1 MNPSYKLEVFEGPLD
16 LLLSLIEKNKINIYD
31 IPIAEITEQYLAY
44 VDSMDTDDMDYM
56 SDFIVEAATL
66 IRIKSKMMLP
76 VPETDEEGEEIDP
89 RAELVER
96 LLEYK
101 MYKYISGQL
110 RDKQLDASKYLFKPS
125 TIPDEVRNY
134 KEEIDVSE
142 LLEDVTLSKLKDIFN
157 DLVKKKEDR
166 IDPVRSKFGKI
177 VREDTDIRKTIHDLQ
192 AYGLLHRKFMFRA
205 YMERLNTKMEMI
217 VSFLAILELIRME
230 RIRIEQDELFCDI
243 RIDYLADDIAPIE
256 ELALS

>member
-1 MNPSYKLEVFEGPLD
+1 LNPSYKLQAFEGPLD
-16 LLLSLIEKNKINIYD
+16 LLLNLIEKNKINIYD
-31 IPIAEITEQYLAY
+31 IPIVEITEQYLSY
-44 VDSMDTDDMDYM
+44 VNSMESDDMDYM

-66 IRIKSKMMLP
+66 IKIKSKMMLP
-76 VPETDEEGEEIDP
+76 VPEVNDDGEEIDP

-101 MYKYISGQL
+101 MYKYVSGQL
-110 RDKQLDASKYLFKPS
+110 RDKQIDASRYMFKPS
-125 TIPDEVRNY
+125 TIPNEVLNY
-134 KEEIDVSE
+134 KEEVDVKE

-177 VREDTDIRKTIHDLQ
+177 EKEDSDIRKTIYDLQ
-192 AYGLLHRKFMFRA
+192 AYGLKKKSFMFKA

-230 RIRIEQDELFCDI
+230 RIKIEQDDLFCDI
-243 RIDYLADDIAPIE
+243 RIDYLATDIASIE
-256 ELALS
+256 DLALT

>member
-1 MNPSYKLEVFEGPLD
+1 MNLEFKLEAFEGPLD
-16 LLLSLIEKNKINIYD
+16 LLLALIEKNKINIYD
-31 IPIAEITEQYLAY
+31 IPIAEITQQYLDY
-44 VDSMDTDDMDYM
+44 VDSMETDDMDYM

-76 VPETDEEGEEIDP
+76 VPEVNEEGEEIDP

-110 RDKQLDASKYLFKPS
+110 KDKQIDASKYLFKPS
-125 TIPDEVRNY
+125 TIPDEVLNY
-134 KEEIDVSE
+134 KEEIDVKE
-142 LLEDVTLSKLKDIFN
+142 LLEDVTLTRLKDIFN

-177 VREDTDIRKTIHDLQ
+177 VKEDTDIRKTIYELQ
-192 AYGLLHRKFMFRA
+192 AYGLKNRKFSFRT
-205 YMERLNTKMEMI
+205 YMEKLNTKMEMI

-230 RIRIEQDELFCDI
+230 RIKIVQDDLFCDI
-243 RIDYLADDIAPIE
+243 IIDYLANDIAPIE
-256 ELALS
+256 DLALT

>member
-1 MNPSYKLEVFEGPLD
+1 MNPSYKLEAFEGPLD
-16 LLLSLIEKNKINIYD
+16 LLLALIEKNKINIYD
-31 IPIAEITEQYLAY
+31 IPIVEITEQYLEY
-44 VDSMDTDDMDYM
+44 VNSMETEDMDYM

-76 VPETDEEGEEIDP
+76 VPEVNEEGEEIDP

-142 LLEDVTLSKLKDIFN
+142 LLEDVTLTKLKDIFN

-177 VREDTDIRKTIHDLQ
+177 VKEDADIRKTIYDLQ
-192 AYGLLHRKFMFRA
+192 VFGLKNRKFSFRA
-205 YMERLNTKMEMI
+205 YMESLSTKMEMI

-230 RIRIEQDELFCDI
+230 RIKIEQDDLFCDI
-243 RIDYLADDIAPIE
+243 TIDYLANDIAPIE
-256 ELALS
+256 DLALS

>member
-1 MNPSYKLEVFEGPLD
+1 MNPSYKLEAFEGPLD
-16 LLLSLIEKNKINIYD
+16 LLLALIEKNKINIYD
-31 IPIAEITEQYLAY
+31 IPIVEITQQYLEY
-44 VDSMDTDDMDYM
+44 VNSMETDDMDYM

-76 VPETDEEGEEIDP
+76 VPEVNEEGEEIDP

-110 RDKQLDASKYLFKPS
+110 KDKQMDASKYLFKPS
-125 TIPDEVRNY
+125 TIPDEVLNY
-134 KEEIDVSE
+134 KEEVDVKD
-142 LLEDVTLSKLKDIFN
+142 LLEDITLTRLKDIFN

-177 VREDTDIRKTIHDLQ
+177 VKEDTDIRKTIYDLQ
-192 AYGLLHRKFMFRA
+192 AYGLKNRKFSFRA

-230 RIRIEQDELFCDI
+230 RIRIEQDDLFCDI
-243 RIDYLADDIAPIE
+243 MIDYLANDIAPIE
-256 ELALS
+256 DLALS

>member
-1 MNPSYKLEVFEGPLD
+1 MNPSYKLEAFEGPLD
-16 LLLSLIEKNKINIYD
+16 LLLTLIEKNKINIYD
-31 IPIAEITEQYLAY
+31 IPIVEITEQYLDY
-44 VDSMDTDDMDYM
+44 VNSMETEDMDYM

-66 IRIKSKMMLP
+66 IRIKSKMMLH
-76 VPETDEEGEEIDP
+76 VPEVNEEGEEIDP

-142 LLEDVTLSKLKDIFN
+142 LLEDVTLTKLKDIFN
-157 DLVKKKEDR
+157 DLV
-166 IDPVRSKFGKI
+166 
-177 VREDTDIRKTIHDLQ
+177 
-192 AYGLLHRKFMFRA
+192 
-205 YMERLNTKMEMI
+205 
-217 VSFLAILELIRME
+217 
-230 RIRIEQDELFCDI
+230 LFSPCETTG
-243 RIDYLADDIAPIE
+243 AQ
-256 ELALS
+256 

>member
-1 MNPSYKLEVFEGPLD
+1 MNPSYKLEAFEGPLD
-16 LLLSLIEKNKINIYD
+16 LLLALIEKNKINIYD
-31 IPIAEITEQYLAY
+31 IPIAEITEQYLEY
-44 VDSMDTDDMDYM
+44 VDNMETDDMDYM

-76 VPETDEEGEEIDP
+76 VPEVNEEGEEIDP

-110 RDKQLDASKYLFKPS
+110 KDKQLDASKYLFKPS
-125 TIPDEVRNY
+125 TIPEEVRNY

-142 LLEDVTLSKLKDIFN
+142 LLEDVTLTKLKDIFN

-166 IDPVRSKFGKI
+166 VDPVRSKFGKI
-177 VREDTDIRKTIHDLQ
+177 VREDTDIRRTIYELQ
-192 AYGLLHRKFMFRA
+192 NFGLQNRTFMFRS
-205 YMERLNTKMEMI
+205 YMDTLHTKMEVI

-230 RIRIEQDELFCDI
+230 RIKIEQDDLFSDI
-243 RIDYLADDIAPIE
+243 RIEYLANDIAPLE
-256 ELALS
+256 DLALT